1 MSAAALIDHGR
12 MLEELGVQAQL
23 ATTAA
28 RACQP
33 GVRVAG
39 ASGRTV
45 EQTLGHLSEI
55 CEQAVRATDISARGA
70 DLAERSSPEAV
81 LPGDGVPEGAAPEE
95 VAGRFAVRLA
105 ELLVAF
111 AGRDPAEPCP
121 TWWPEQHTLGFWV
134 RRLLHATTVHRV
146 DLQTAAGGPVS
157 PIPTDVG
164 VDGIDEVLRAW
175 FGYRLH
181 SLGITA
187 TRPCSVGVH
196 AAGRSWL
203 VTADHG
209 GTAVVGSA
217 DVPAATPDSVVD
229 GEPGAVYLW
238 LWGRLPERAV
248 RTSGDPDATAQLW
261 GLLRLATR

>member
-1 MSAAALIDHGR
+1 MI
-12 MLEELGVQAQL
+12 EELGVQAQL

-28 RACQP
+28 RACRP

-45 EQTLGHLSEI
+45 EQTLSHLSGI
-55 CEQAVRATDISARGA
+55 CEQAVRATDLSGRSAEIGSTA
-70 DLAERSSPEAV
+70 VSAEEA
-81 LPGDGVPEGAAPEE
+81 LEAAAPEE
-95 VAGRFAVRLA
+95 AAGRFAVRLA

-146 DLQTAAGGPVS
+146 DLQTAAGVPVS
-157 PIPTDVG
+157 PIPDDVG
-164 VDGIDEVLRAW
+164 LDGIDEVLRVW
-175 FGYRLH
+175 FGYRLR

-187 TRPCSVGVH
+187 NRPCSVGVH
-196 AAGRSWL
+196 AAGRNWL
-203 VTADHG
+203 VTADHEG
-209 GTAVVGSA
+209 AAVVASA
-217 DVPAATPDSVVD
+217 DVAATTPDSVVD

-248 RTSGDPDATAQLW
+248 RTSGDPDVTAQLW

>member
-1 MSAAALIDHGR
+1 
-12 MLEELGVQAQL
+12 MLQELGVQAQL
-23 ATTAA
+23 VTTAA
-28 RACQP
+28 RACQS

-45 EQTLGHLSEI
+45 EQTLSHLSEL
-55 CEQAVRATDISARGA
+55 CEQAAFATEPSRTA
-70 DLAERSSPEAV
+70 PV
-81 LPGDGVPEGAAPEE
+81 PGSVEPAAPEE
-95 VAGRFAVRLA
+95 GAGRFAVRAA
-105 ELLVAF
+105 ELLAAF

-121 TWWPEQHTLGFWV
+121 TWWPEQHTVGFWM

-146 DLQTAAGGPVS
+146 DLQLAAGIPVS
-157 PIPTDVG
+157 PIPGDTA
-164 VDGIDEVLRAW
+164 VDGIDEVLRVW
-175 FGYRLH
+175 FEYRLH
-181 SLGITA
+181 ALGITA
-187 TRPCSVGVH
+187 TRSCSVGVH

-203 VTADHG
+203 VTADQDG
-209 GTAVVGSA
+209 AAVVGSA

-229 GEPGAVYLW
+229 GDPAAVYLW